1 VAGQPPTVV
10 LGASYTGERN
20 APVLKSS
27 SALEE
32 HRPHAERKTARYSQP
47 RKLVPASPSG
57 SSFAI
62 SMYED
67 PISLHRTLAHAL
79 NICLPSSP
87 NVRRSGKLIPACRDV
102 FLNAT
107 PFLPAYL
114 PSNLHSPLHSSC
126 LLISFFSSPPASDPP
141 MNLPRVSAELLLD
154 IFSYAD
160 RPSLVALSL
169 VDLTFFQL
177 GTPLMY
183 RIAHTNDLPLPD
195 TLRIPRLAELL
206 PSFALSSV

>member
-1 VAGQPPTVV
+1 
-10 LGASYTGERN
+10 
-20 APVLKSS
+20 
-27 SALEE
+27 
-32 HRPHAERKTARYSQP
+32 
-47 RKLVPASPSG
+47 
-57 SSFAI
+57 
-62 SMYED
+62 
-67 PISLHRTLAHAL
+67 
-79 NICLPSSP
+79 
-87 NVRRSGKLIPACRDV
+87 
-102 FLNAT
+102 
-107 PFLPAYL
+107 
-114 PSNLHSPLHSSC
+114 
-126 LLISFFSSPPASDPP
+126 

>member
-1 VAGQPPTVV
+1 
-10 LGASYTGERN
+10 
-20 APVLKSS
+20 
-27 SALEE
+27 
-32 HRPHAERKTARYSQP
+32 
-47 RKLVPASPSG
+47 
-57 SSFAI
+57 
-62 SMYED
+62 
-67 PISLHRTLAHAL
+67 
-79 NICLPSSP
+79 
-87 NVRRSGKLIPACRDV
+87 
-102 FLNAT
+102 
-107 PFLPAYL
+107 
-114 PSNLHSPLHSSC
+114 
-126 LLISFFSSPPASDPP
+126 

-206 PSFALSSV
+206 PSFALSSVWILHITFFNDGPSPEIRGYVYEDLDDMEDNLTRAPSGPRVDKAGRPFWERIEITLEDDGPEWDEEAEEPYFWRARRQGWDPGIEVGEVAEEEEVPDVSEDWYYEQVSSC